1 LLLNITVLIPVCYR
15 AFAHVT
21 HPAEPS
27 RRMRAVPTLHLE
39 RRAAALNAPKAL

>member
-1 LLLNITVLIPVCYR
+1 LLVNITVLIPVGYR

-27 RRMRAVPTLHLE
+27 PECAQRL
-39 RRAAALNAPKAL
+39 